1 MEIRALTFDVF
12 GTVVDWRSAIIAELE
27 IFAKSK
33 GVEGDWAA
41 FVDAWKAFYRPA
53 MDAVNAG
60 EQPWTNVDVIFVR
73 ALDKLLPRYGLTA
86 LTKAEIDHLN
96 RAWCRPHA
104 WPDSGPALHRLK
116 KSFVLSTLSNGNFAW
131 LVAIA
136 KHCALPFDCV
146 LTAENARAYKPD
158 PRVYACAIEL
168 LGLRPEQI
176 LMVACHNY
184 DLAAAREQGMQTA
197 FLPRK
202 EHGPDQT
209 ADQEAEQDWD
219 FVVRDLEDLATALSC

>member
-27 IFAKSK
+27 TLAQKK
-33 GVEGDWAA
+33 EVQGDWAA
-41 FVDAWKAFYRPA
+41 FVDEWKAFYRPA
-53 MDAVNAG
+53 MDAVNSG
-60 EQPWTNVDVIFVR
+60 ERPWTNVDEIYAR
-73 ALDKLLPRYGLTA
+73 ALDELLPRYGLTNMR
-86 LTKAEIDHLN
+86 KPEIDHLTH
-96 RAWCRPHA
+96 AWCRPHA
-104 WPDSGPALHRLK
+104 WPDSAPALHRLK
-116 KSFVLSTLSNGNFAW
+116 EKFALSTLSNGNFSW

-136 KHCALPFDCV
+136 KHCSLPFDCV

-158 PRVYACAIEL
+158 PRVYRCAIEM

-184 DLAAAREQGMQTA
+184 DLAAASSHGMRTA

-202 EHGPDQT
+202 EHGGDQT
-209 ADQEAEQDWD
+209 ADQAPEHDWD